1 MADPVVYTKEQL
13 RGDKLHRL
21 INEAEGDED
30 LQKIRDAL
38 EFHDFAVP
46 SSLMPPSRKKGGKVI
61 GKKSIKRL
69 DKSERKS

>member
-1 MADPVVYTKEQL
+1 MPDPVAYTKEQL

-30 LQKIRDAL
+30 LQKIRNAL
-38 EFHDFAVP
+38 EFHDVAVP
-46 SSLMPPSRKKGGKVI
+46 PSLMPPSKKKGGKVV

-69 DKSERKS
+69 DKSERKN